1 MAAFP
6 LFPLS
11 SPPVFPSSLLSFSLN
26 LQTLQLTDRRK
37 GFHFLFFFQ
46 FSSVTMATSTPTPPH
61 YLPGWLKYRVFT
73 SAQLSFKDLARCESV
88 CRDWRDFLS
97 RSDCWFWREMTCR
110 ELTGAGIEDLREQK
124 VALQEVVNA
133 LRDVKLDGEDLLVD
147 FVTPLLHAVQGAG
160 NRDPEFWRKC
170 LKRFYRNQSSL
181 VWPYV
186 IRFALFKLSLRLGE
200 LVKFR
205 FSISGS
211 ADPLDPESKI
221 VKEYEF
227 GCDEIYSV
235 EDENVISSGLR
246 IQSHCDDTRLD
257 APSPLHNP
265 PNTTSDVSV
274 SLWRGEGSSRW
285 SDIMTSEGHPFLSW
299 MNAGAVQYGVH
310 LNDEAGISCQEWD
323 EFSWDCEC
331 SGFVIMRTTFIAYVH
346 FMEICPTVL
355 SPFRVMHTRVD
366 RTSTLDLEDYEELK
380 VIFGFGKRNYAANV
394 VRVGKDVFCSDILR
408 RWDVNDER
416 EKWNLLHDENSE
428 GMHMCVLTR
437 ENHLIVGRTGM
448 DTTSFRSVGQGNG
461 VSYCER
467 DLFFWRRRR
476 SRGGGNVNP
485 SWRGSTDAYP
495 TPQSALALYHLYKL
509 THKYKYDKTNGVVF
523 NYQLVVER
531 CRNVCLIEDLW

>member
-1 MAAFP
+1 
-6 LFPLS
+6 
-11 SPPVFPSSLLSFSLN
+11 
-26 LQTLQLTDRRK
+26 
-37 GFHFLFFFQ
+37 
-46 FSSVTMATSTPTPPH
+46 MATSTPTPSQ

-181 VWPYV
+181 VWPYI
-186 IRFALFKLSLRLGE
+186 IRFALFKYKLSESKGQ
-200 LVKFR
+200 KFR

-380 VIFGFGKRNYAANV
+380 VIFGFGRRNYAANV

-416 EKWNLLHDENSE
+416 ENWNLLHDENSE

-476 SRGGGNVNP
+476 SRGGGGNVNP

-509 THKYKYDKTNGVVF
+509 THKYKYDKTNGFVF